1 MKLISLCLI
10 SLVISNNIMLQTAN
24 HQTFQEVFRQFSK
37 QSDFGNKL
45 FGELSVFIQKGATLQ
60 DLNNHVEELRKH
72 LANDQEE
79 DEKYFNEQQQSLE
92 SGLEGLVNQ
101 VQELKESVDIA
112 AKKISVLN
120 QQQQIIDNLFSQ
132 DQDSYQKR
140 LANQNVILET
150 ISLLVDR
157 VHALS
162 SEGHSLIE
170 KDNLLEEIK
179 QLGRGKHVEVLAQI
193 TAHLDTEQVEKV
205 LNLLENLK
213 NAIFASLEADEAKEQ
228 ENIRLYNKLTG
239 EITASL
245 SESQRYYQQLEIHF
259 EQKDYEL
266 SVGKESIKEVGQKL
280 QDRNDSRQFILDR
293 VQEAQQ
299 LLNDNLDRI
308 ARWSQE

>member
-10 SLVISNNIMLQTAN
+10 GIVMSNNIMIQTAN
-24 HQTFQEVFRQFSK
+24 HSAFQEVFEQFAKS
-37 QSDFGNKL
+37 SDFGNKL

-60 DLNNHVEELRKH
+60 DLNDHVEELRKH
-72 LANDQEE
+72 LADDQAE

-92 SGLEGLVNQ
+92 SGLQGLVNE
-101 VQELKESVDIA
+101 VQELKETVDTT

-120 QQQQIIDNLFSQ
+120 QQQQIIDNLFSY

-140 LANQNVILET
+140 LANQNVIIET
-150 ISLLVDR
+150 ISLLVER
-157 VHALS
+157 VHELS
-162 SEGHSLIE
+162 LEGHTLIE

-193 TAHLDTEQVEKV
+193 TAHLDTEQLEKI
-205 LNLLENLK
+205 LNLLESLR
-213 NAIFASLEADEAKEQ
+213 NAVFASLEADEAKEQ

-239 EITASL
+239 EISASI
-245 SESQRYYQQLEIHF
+245 SESQRQYQQLKNHF

-266 SVGKESIKEVGQKL
+266 SVGKEGVKEVGQKL

-293 VQEAQQ
+293 VKEAQQ

>member
-10 SLVISNNIMLQTAN
+10 GLVMSNNIMLQKAN
-24 HQTFQEVFRQFSK
+24 HPAFQEVFGQFAKS
-37 QSDFGNKL
+37 SDFGNKL
-45 FGELSVFIQKGATLQ
+45 FGELSAFIQKGATLQ
-60 DLNNHVEELRKH
+60 VLNDHVEELRKH
-72 LANDQEE
+72 LADDQAE

-92 SGLEGLVNQ
+92 SELQGLVNE
-101 VQELKESVDIA
+101 VQELKEAVDTA
-112 AKKISVLN
+112 SKKISVLN

-132 DQDSYQKR
+132 DQTSYQKR

-150 ISLLVDR
+150 ISLLIER

-162 SEGHSLIE
+162 TEGHSLIE
-170 KDNLLEEIK
+170 KDNLLEKIK
-179 QLGRGKHVEVLAQI
+179 QLGRGKHLEVLAQI
-193 TAHLDTEQVEKV
+193 TAHLDTEQGEKV
-205 LNLLENLK
+205 LNLLDSLNKAVL
-213 NAIFASLEADEAKEQ
+213 ASLEADEAKEQ
-228 ENIRLYNKLTG
+228 ENIRLYNQLTG

-245 SESQRYYQQLEIHF
+245 SEAQRHYQQLDNHF

-266 SVGKESIKEVGQKL
+266 SVGKEGVKEVGQKL

-293 VQEAQQ
+293 VREAQQ